1 MRGEG
6 RVGDRDGLPGLPI
19 GKDCP
24 SGHTS
29 VNEGV
34 GSMDYPAIEDHGL
47 IGELQTAALVSTDGT
62 VDWMCLPRFD
72 SPSVFASL
80 VPLQNSP

>member
-1 MRGEG
+1 
-6 RVGDRDGLPGLPI
+6 
-19 GKDCP
+19 
-24 SGHTS
+24 
-29 VNEGV
+29 
-34 GSMDYPAIEDHGL
+34 MDYPAIEDHGL